1 MTAILG
7 IIAELLKLFNM
18 IRGEYNDPAMVKNK
32 IDQLH
37 QDLKDH
43 NAKVEAVFQNPT
55 STAADKKA
63 ALDQIRL
70 IDS

>member
-7 IIAELLKLFNM
+7 IISELLKLFNL
-18 IRGEYNDPAMVKNK
+18 IRSQYQDPAMVTNK
-32 IDQLH
+32 INQLH

-43 NAKVEAVFQNPT
+43 NEKVEAVFQNPA
-55 STAADKKA
+55 STDAQKKA
-63 ALDQIRL
+63 ALDNIRL

>member
-1 MTAILG
+1 MGAILG
-7 IIAELLKLFNM
+7 IISELLKLFNM
-18 IRGEYNDPAMVKNK
+18 IRAQYNDPAMVKNK

-43 NAKVEAVFQNPT
+43 NAKVEAVFSDP
-55 STAADKKA
+55 AATEAEKKA